1 MQTNIPSRELRT
13 GMYVADL
20 DRPWIDTPF
29 LFQGFVIEND
39 EQIGQLQEYCKFVLV
54 DSLRS
59 TQAGQAAIAAYVNKA
74 KSGMQG
80 SAEQESAS
88 DFDRYASA
96 FDERNVNTVRPAF
109 IPDNIEITTYRDV
122 NPVEAE
128 LAPAEEA
135 YARTGEILHDLM
147 QDIQSG
153 KDLAIQ
159 EVETVVQDV
168 VDSMVRNPDAL
179 MLIARMRREDEVIY
193 GHGLN
198 VAIYL
203 VALGRH
209 LGLPKDFLERLGVV
223 GLLLDIGKIKLPRE
237 LLLKNEQL
245 TSEEFETIKEHVNHS
260 LDILSETPNLHPDI
274 VQGIAQHHERENG
287 SGYPAG
293 ISKGN
298 ISLFGRMAAIAD
310 TFSALTNPR
319 PYAEAAPAYEALHAM
334 SNWGDEFYHASMVEQ
349 FIHAI
354 GVFPVGSMVEL
365 SSGEVAVVIS
375 HSKVRRLKPRV
386 LIISGPDKSP
396 LPHPATVDL
405 LYQAATHEPPRS
417 ILRGLPSG
425 AYGLDAREYYLA

>member
-1 MQTNIPSRELRT
+1 MHSKIPSRELHY
-13 GMYVADL
+13 GMYVADI

-29 LFQGFVIEND
+29 LFQGFLIEND
-39 EQIGQLQEYCKFVLV
+39 EQISQLQEYCKFVLV

-59 TQAGQAAIAAYVNKA
+59 TQEGQTAISAYERKA
-74 KSGMQG
+74 KSNTHD
-80 SAEQESAS
+80 STEPESES
-88 DFDRYASA
+88 YFDRHSTA
-96 FDERNVNTVRPAF
+96 FDDHNVPAVRLDF
-109 IPDNIEITTYRDV
+109 IPDNIEIKAYR
-122 NPVEAE
+122 NASPVEAE
-128 LAPAEEA
+128 LAPAEQA

-153 KDLAIQ
+153 KDIAIQ
-159 EVETVVQDV
+159 EVESVVQDV

-179 MLIARMRREDEVIY
+179 MLIARLRQEDEAIY

-237 LLLKNEQL
+237 LLQKNDQL
-245 TSEEFETIKEHVNHS
+245 TSEEFEAVKKHVNFS
-260 LDILSETPNLHPDI
+260 LEILGETPNLHPDI
-274 VQGIAQHHERENG
+274 VEGIAQHHERENG

-298 ISLFGRMAAIAD
+298 ISLFGRMAAIVD

-319 PYAEAAPAYEALHAM
+319 PYAEAATPHEALQAM
-334 SNWGDEFYHASMVEQ
+334 SDWGDEFYHAPMVEQ

-396 LPHPATVDL
+396 SPHPATLDL
-405 LYQAATHEPPRS
+405 LYQAATHEPARS
-417 ILRGLPSG
+417 ILCGLPTG
-425 AYGLDAREYYLA
+425 AYGFDPREYYLV

>member
-1 MQTNIPSRELRT
+1 
-13 GMYVADL
+13 MYVVEL

-29 LFQGFVIEND
+29 LFQGFLIEND
-39 EQIGQLQEYCKFVLV
+39 EQIGQLQEYCKFVLI

-59 TQAGQAAIAAYVNKA
+59 TQAGQAAISAYGNRA
-74 KSGMQG
+74 KSGMQD
-80 SAEQESAS
+80 SAAQESAS
-88 DFDRYASA
+88 DFDRYAA
-96 FDERNVNTVRPAF
+96 AYDEPNVNTVRPAF
-109 IPDNIEITTYRDV
+109 IPADVETTTYRDV
-122 NPVEAE
+122 SAMEAE

-147 QDIQSG
+147 KDIQSG

-179 MLIARMRREDEVIY
+179 MLIARLRQADEVLY

-237 LLLKNEQL
+237 LLLKNDQL
-245 TSEEFETIKEHVNHS
+245 TSEEFETIKQHVNHS

-274 VQGIAQHHERENG
+274 LQGIAQHHERENG

-293 ISKGN
+293 ISQGN

-319 PYAEAAPAYEALHAM
+319 PYAEAATPHEALQAM

-396 LPHPATVDL
+396 LPHPATLDL
-405 LYQAATHEPPRS
+405 LYQAATQEPLRT
-417 ILRGLPSG
+417 ILCGLPNG
-425 AYGLDAREYYLA
+425 AYGLDAREYYLT